1 MTIRSEAFGQPP
13 GDATVDGFDMLT
25 DVMDQVHL
33 EGAVY
38 FSVELHA
45 PWGIEIDRHGRTPFY
60 AITEGDCEI
69 QLATPGPAHRVRAGD
84 FALLPNAAAHVV
96 RSGSAATIVPF
107 DTWLATHP
115 MHPDGSTLHAGR
127 GAPTRVTGGFFSVD
141 AIRTNPLLGALPPL
155 ILLRGD
161 DPAVKRWLQPTLA
174 FIHAEAGAQLQGGR
188 TVLRRMADVLFIQ
201 AVRIHA
207 AQQGGSASWLRG
219 LSDPRVA
226 RALALIH
233 VGYARPWTLAT
244 LAREAG
250 ASRTLLAV
258 RFKALVGTSPMNYL
272 ARWRVTRAANLLR
285 TEAIGLERLAGQV
298 GFESVT
304 VFSRA
309 FSRHMGMAPGQYR
322 HADFTPDSHR
332 QQHARPAPRASGR

>member
-1 MTIRSEAFGQPP
+1 MIIRSESLDRPP
-13 GDATVDGFDMLT
+13 GDASVDGFDMLT

-33 EGAVY
+33 EGTVY
-38 FSVELHA
+38 FAAELHA
-45 PWGIEIDRHGRTPFY
+45 PWGIAIDRHGRTPFY
-60 AITEGDCEI
+60 AVTEGDCEI
-69 QLATPGPAHRVRAGD
+69 QLAAPGPAHRVRAGD

-96 RSGSAATIVPF
+96 RSGPAATVVPF
-107 DTWLATHP
+107 DAWLASHP

-127 GAPTRVTGGFFSVD
+127 GASTRVTGGFFSVD

-161 DPAVKRWLQPTLA
+161 DPAVQRWLQPTLA
-174 FIHAEAGAQLQGGR
+174 FIHAEAGARLQGGR

-207 AQQGGSASWLRG
+207 AQQGGAASWLRG

-226 RALALIH
+226 RALVLIH
-233 VGYARPWTLAT
+233 AGYARPWTLAT

-258 RFKALVGTSPMNYL
+258 RFKELVGASPMNYL
-272 ARWRVTRAANLLR
+272 AGWRVTRAASLLR
-285 TEAIGLERLAGQV
+285 TEAIGLERLAARV
-298 GFESVT
+298 GFDSVT

-309 FSRHMGMAPGQYR
+309 FSRHMGMAPGRYR
-322 HADFTPDSHR
+322 HADFAPEP
-332 QQHARPAPRASGR
+332 HARLDPALDPGAGGP